1 MKSNWILYVATFPP
15 RECGIAT
22 FTKDLITAMDKKFSP
37 NIKSK
42 ILVMNNN
49 DINIYKNNEDVLFGI
64 IENDI
69 SAYKKAA
76 GKVNEID
83 AIKLINIQHEFGIFG
98 GEYGDYLIKFL
109 DNVKKPVIISFHTV
123 IPNPDDKLKKIV
135 RQLAKKS
142 LCLVVMTK
150 SGIDILRKDYNIKT
164 EILFIPHG
172 TPTTSFDENTKLKSA
187 MGFSDK
193 ILLTS
198 FGLINPRK
206 GCEYVIESIIKVITK
221 YPNILYLIV
230 GETHPLVRKKE
241 GEKYRAFLERK
252 VKEFDLEKHV
262 KFINRYLTL
271 EEIVKLLLATD
282 IYISS
287 NLDPNQIVSGTL
299 AYAIACSKAIIST
312 PFIYAKDLITPERG
326 ILVKFRDPNSYTKA
340 LIKILSNPNVKEE
353 MEKNNYSFSR
363 SMIWSNVAISYYNAF
378 KQVIPD
384 LENWR
389 MSCPEIKFD
398 HIMNLT
404 DDFGIIQFA
413 NYSKPDKLSGYT
425 LDDNARA
432 LLACALYYNFYK
444 DNTKLKLMRIYLNFV
459 KYVQTNENKLYN
471 FVNYERVVNL
481 EDWSE
486 DAHGRAIWA
495 LGYLIAIKSI
505 PKELRIKA
513 ELIFEDAKKA
523 VDKIK
528 SPRAISFILIGLC
541 NYNLIKKSEV
551 RRIKKL
557 ADYLVRLYEDSN
569 HGEWN
574 WFENYLTYSNSKLP
588 EALFFCYKTT
598 KNEKYLTIAKES
610 LDFLI
615 SVTFKD
621 GIFAPIGQ
629 NRWYHNNSHR
639 AHFDQQPVDTAS
651 MVQTLIVAYETTKD
665 NKYRKL
671 AIDTFYWFL
680 GKNSLNQEV
689 YNDLTGGCHDGIGE
703 HSLNMNQGAES
714 TISYLLAR
722 FSIHSKEM
730 VLSFNNELGGPPIIF

>member
-1 MKSNWILYVATFPP
+1 MESNWILYVATFPP

-42 ILVMNNN
+42 ILVMNNS
-49 DINIYKNNEDVLFGI
+49 DINIYKNNEDVLFDI
-64 IENDI
+64 AENDI

-76 GKVNEID
+76 ERVNEID

-98 GEYGDYLIKFL
+98 GEYGNYLIKFL
-109 DNVKKPVIISFHTV
+109 DIVKKPVIISFHTV
-123 IPNPDDKLKKIV
+123 IPNPNDKLKKIV

-142 LCLVVMTK
+142 SYLVVMTK

-164 EILFIPHG
+164 KILVIPHG
-172 TPTTSFDENTKLKSA
+172 TPNASFDGSIKEKSA
-187 MGFSDK
+187 LGISDK
-193 ILLTS
+193 IVLSS
-198 FGLINPRK
+198 FGLINSGK
-206 GCEYVIESIIKVITK
+206 GYEYIIESLIEVVKK
-221 YPNILYLIV
+221 YPNILYLII
-230 GETHPLVRKKE
+230 GETHPVVRKKE
-241 GEKYRAFLERK
+241 GEKYRTFLEGK
-252 VKEFDLEKHV
+252 VKEYGLENHV
-262 KFINRYLTL
+262 KFCNRYLTL
-271 EEIVKLLLATD
+271 EEIVKNLLATD

-287 NLDPNQIVSGTL
+287 NLDSNQIVSGTL

-312 PFIYAKDLITPERG
+312 PFTYAKDLITPERG
-326 ILVKFRDPNSYTKA
+326 LLVKFRDSNSYSKA
-340 LIKILSNPNVKEE
+340 LIKILSNPTLKKE

-363 SMIWSNVAISYYNAF
+363 SMVWPNVAISYYNAF
-378 KQVIPD
+378 KRVIPD
-384 LENWR
+384 LEKWR
-389 MSCPEIKFD
+389 ISCPEIKFD

-404 DDFGIIQFA
+404 DNFGIIQFA

-432 LLACALYYNFYK
+432 LLACALYYNLYK
-444 DNTKLKLMRIYLNFV
+444 DNTKLKLMRIYLNFI
-459 KYVQTNENKLYN
+459 KYVQTNENELYN
-471 FVNYERVVNL
+471 FVNYNKVVNF

-486 DAHGRAIWA
+486 DAHGRAMMA
-495 LGYLIAIKSI
+495 LGYLIAKKNI
-505 PKELRIKA
+505 PKEIRIKA

-541 NYNLIKKSEV
+541 YYNLIKKSEV
-551 RRIKKL
+551 SRIKKL
-557 ADYLVRLYEDSN
+557 ADYLVQLYKDCN
-569 HGEWN
+569 HEEWN

-588 EALFFCYKTT
+588 EALFFCYKITRD
-598 KNEKYLTIAKES
+598 EKYLTIAKES

-615 SVTFKD
+615 SITLKD

-629 NRWYHNNSHR
+629 NGWYHNNSHR
-639 AHFDQQPVDTAS
+639 ARFDQQPVDTAS
-651 MVQTLIVAYETTKD
+651 MVQTLIVAYETTKE

-689 YNDLTGGCHDGIGE
+689 YNYLTGGCHDGVGE
-703 HSLNMNQGAES
+703 HSLNLNQGAES
-714 TISYLLAR
+714 SISYLLAR
-722 FSIHSKEM
+722 LSIH
-730 VLSFNNELGGPPIIF
+730 